1 MRGIRVKPM
10 MGGMRST
17 PTRAVPTRGRALG
30 ATALGAGA
38 RSRHVL
44 GDALRAV
51 RVFGGTA
58 FSVVVLGRYDAQPTT
73 LPVPRPRE
81 DD

>member
-1 MRGIRVKPM
+1 
-10 MGGMRST
+10 
-17 PTRAVPTRGRALG
+17 
-30 ATALGAGA
+30 
-38 RSRHVL
+38 VL